1 MLTSG
6 IAMLLQLATAT
17 IIALPLGGQRSLYE
31 RCHIR
36 CHMLDAML
44 LNALITFW
52 VCILSYGCYGDIV
65 FGNWCY

>member
-1 MLTSG
+1 MLMSG

-17 IIALPLGGQRSLYE
+17 VIALPLGGQRSLYE

-44 LNALITFW
+44 LNVLRTCPYSVLGVYSELW
-52 VCILSYGCYGDIV
+52 MLR
-65 FGNWCY
+65 